1 MCLETFLRNVRC
13 TAKPHTPTLTPTH
26 AQTERNDL
34 SAENASITCAYIAPF
49 PSLSICRRNVS
60 FEVEMSIV
68 RKTCIMHYVQ
78 HLKAVGWG
86 GLQGQPLCSVLSPMS
101 SETLSHALSPLQ
113 VKLMCFPSQ
122 LRFPF
127 RNRMGITQS
136 GLFARIF
143 PFFEIRSIVLLKI
156 NSDPLTLQVDVIM
169 FCIDKMKGKRVFVC
183 LCISLLWEESGW
195 Q

>member
-136 GLFARIF
+136 EPFA
-143 PFFEIRSIVLLKI
+143 
-156 NSDPLTLQVDVIM
+156 
-169 FCIDKMKGKRVFVC
+169 
-183 LCISLLWEESGW
+183 CISIFHHWNQKYLCC
-195 Q
+195 